1 MVPGQTRFSMVQLE
15 MVMIKKRL
23 LTNRGTLPIM
33 TWEKDETL
41 RLLKGAPG
49 TYYQEADEDGKNTM
63 RSWIREALQTT
74 TITVEFTKA
83 DGTLREMNC
92 TLQPDK
98 LPTAVG
104 PIDGII
110 KEGKQRKE
118 PDAESLRVF
127 DIDKQEWR
135 SFRFDRLKKIGL
147 ELRLD
152 K

>member
-1 MVPGQTRFSMVQLE
+1 MPLRCVDN
-15 MVMIKKRL
+15 MIKKRQ

-33 TWEKDETL
+33 TWEKDEIL

-49 TYYQEADEDGKNTM
+49 THYQEADEEGKSTM

-74 TITVEFTKA
+74 IITVEFTKA
-83 DGTLREMNC
+83 DGTLREMHC

-98 LPTAVG
+98 LPPGTPLG
-104 PIDGII
+104 SIDGII
-110 KEGKQRKE
+110 NEDKTRK
-118 PDAESLRVF
+118 PAEADSIRVF
-127 DIDKQEWR
+127 DTDKQEWR
-135 SFRFDRLKKIGL
+135 SFRFDRLKKVGL

>member
-1 MVPGQTRFSMVQLE
+1 MPLRCVDN
-15 MVMIKKRL
+15 MIKKRQ

-33 TWEKDETL
+33 TWEKDEIL

-49 TYYQEADEDGKNTM
+49 THYQEADEEGKSTM

-74 TITVEFTKA
+74 IITVEFTKA
-83 DGTLREMNC
+83 DGTLREMHC

-98 LPTAVG
+98 LPPGTPSG
-104 PIDGII
+104 SIDGII
-110 KEGKQRKE
+110 NEDKTRK
-118 PDAESLRVF
+118 PAEADSIRVF
-127 DIDKQEWR
+127 DTDKQEWR

>member
-1 MVPGQTRFSMVQLE
+1 
-15 MVMIKKRL
+15 
-23 LTNRGTLPIM
+23 
-33 TWEKDETL
+33 
-41 RLLKGAPG
+41 
-49 TYYQEADEDGKNTM
+49 M

-74 TITVEFTKA
+74 IITVEFTKA
-83 DGTLREMNC
+83 DGTLREMHC

-98 LPTAVG
+98 LPPGTPSG

-110 KEGKQRKE
+110 KEDKTRK
-118 PDAESLRVF
+118 PAEADSIRVF
-127 DIDKQEWR
+127 DTDKQEWR

>member
-1 MVPGQTRFSMVQLE
+1 MLLRCVDNMY
-15 MVMIKKRL
+15 KKRQ
-23 LTNRGTLPIM
+23 LTNKETLPIM
-33 TWEKDETL
+33 TWEKDEIL

-49 TYYQEADEDGKNTM
+49 THYQEADEAGKSTI
-63 RSWIREALQTT
+63 RTWIREALQTT
-74 TITVEFTKA
+74 TIAVEFTKA

-98 LPTAVG
+98 LPPDTPG

-110 KEGKQRKE
+110 KENKKRRPLE
-118 PDAESLRVF
+118 ADSIRVF
-127 DIDKQEWR
+127 DINKQEWR

-147 ELRLD
+147 EIRLD